1 MSKTK
6 HKVLHFVSRHD
17 TELTNDWYGFI
28 ECAGCGTISMVHKAL
43 CISNGTTTHTS
54 YPATMFRKLPAWAR
68 FMWMDY
74 DEGMVV
80 EGLLE
85 EIHKAMQ
92 GDMRRLA
99 AMGIRSLLEH
109 VMIFK
114 VGDQGSFVAH
124 LDAFQKGG
132 YISLIQRDALRA
144 ILDAGD
150 AATHRSFRPAME
162 DLNTAL
168 DVTEGVL
175 AAIYDHSWR
184 ATKLADRVPARP
196 PKKPKGPSTHNA

>member
-1 MSKTK
+1 
-6 HKVLHFVSRHD
+6 
-17 TELTNDWYGFI
+17 
-28 ECAGCGTISMVHKAL
+28 MVHQAL
-43 CISNGTTTHTS
+43 WISDGTTTHTY
-54 YPATMFRKLPAWAR
+54 YPAPMSRKLPAWAS
-68 FMWMDY
+68 MLWIH
-74 DEGMVV
+74 DEGTVV

-150 AATHRSFRPAME
+150 AATHRSFQPAME

-175 AAIYDHSWR
+175 AAIYDHSVR
-184 ATKLADRVPARP
+184 AITLADRVPPRP
-196 PKKPKGPSTHNA
+196 TKKPKGPSTHNA